1 MVSLAGCRIVAHPWE
16 ECEPADETGMVDL
29 ISRWFGVSKGLRDQ
43 ARAFDFVTNSRGI
56 DLSEFEFEESSME
69 FVEMT
74 GQNFSSFSYFLFIY
88 FAYWYCT
95 VVLIS

>member
-56 DLSEFEFEESSME
+56 DLFEFEFEESSME
-69 FVEMT
+69 FVEMI

-88 FAYWYCT
+88 FAHRY
-95 VVLIS
+95 LR